1 MPVSKD
7 NLGFGRCSWR
17 CSMLV
22 RGGLVEKTFI
32 EPQKPGDPFE
42 VSDAEKW
49 FGEKQTLA
57 A

>member
-22 RGGLVEKTFI
+22 RDGLVEKTFI